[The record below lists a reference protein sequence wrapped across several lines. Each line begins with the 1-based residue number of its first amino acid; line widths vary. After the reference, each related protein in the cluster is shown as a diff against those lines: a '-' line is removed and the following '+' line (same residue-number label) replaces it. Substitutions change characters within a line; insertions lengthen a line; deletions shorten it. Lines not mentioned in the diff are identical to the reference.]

1 MHVVASHL
9 PIADWTAMSAKFDQF
24 AAELKPQYPKLK
36 TAMLTKASDKEAII
50 FVIFDDF
57 ETMQHVSSNVAPWF
71 AENVRPYLASA
82 VSRSVAEVIG
92 GAGYASNLVGES

>member
-57 ETMQHVSSNVAPWF
+57 ETMQHVSSNVRLHGSRRMCARISRPLFRAPSQKS
-71 AENVRPYLASA
+71 SA
-82 VSRSVAEVIG
+82 APGTLPI
-92 GAGYASNLVGES
+92 L